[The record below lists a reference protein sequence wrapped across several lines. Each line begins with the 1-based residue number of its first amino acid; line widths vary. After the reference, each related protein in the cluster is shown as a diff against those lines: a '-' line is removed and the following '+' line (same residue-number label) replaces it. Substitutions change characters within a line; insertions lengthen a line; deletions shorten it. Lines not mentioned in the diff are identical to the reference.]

1 MSPQVTGKLVFLFGL
16 FVLVFT
22 FKLQDHVPDL
32 GRVAPDWWRLS
43 HISEGQ
49 NNPILAFALCPCLVH
64 ALDTWKKR
72 KKINFETF
80 ISVEVEKQPQSFS
93 SSHCFQLF
101 TLLI

>member
-49 NNPILAFALCPCLVH
+49 NNSLFIPAWLLLCAH
-64 ALDTWKKR
+64 AWFMPWTHGKEKK
-72 KKINFETF
+72 KK
-80 ISVEVEKQPQSFS
+80 K
-93 SSHCFQLF
+93 
-101 TLLI
+101 

>member
-1 MSPQVTGKLVFLFGL
+1 MSQVTGKLVFLFGL

-22 FKLQDHVPDL
+22 FKLRDHVPDL

-49 NNPILAFALCPCLVH
+49 NNPSLAFALCPCLVH
-64 ALDTWKKR
+64 ALDTWKKKK

-80 ISVEVEKQPQSFS
+80 ISAEVEKQPQNFS
-93 SSHCFQLF
+93 SSYCF
-101 TLLI
+101 

>member
-64 ALDTWKKR
+64 ALDTWKKKKKKKNKLRDFHFCRSR
-72 KKINFETF
+72 KTATE
-80 ISVEVEKQPQSFS
+80 
-93 SSHCFQLF
+93 LF
-101 TLLI
+101 F

>member
-22 FKLQDHVPDL
+22 FKLRDHVPDL
-32 GRVAPDWWRLS
+32 GRVAPDWWCLS

-80 ISVEVEKQPQSFS
+80 ISAEVERQPQNFS